1 MREPDDLIWKALADP
16 VRRALLDALR
26 DGPRTTGAL
35 AAPFAQTRF
44 AVMKHL
50 DTLETAGLIRVERRG
65 RERWNHLNGAA
76 LERALG
82 RWLTPFQR
90 LWSGRLAALSQF
102 LTQEPAM
109 SDASDLFVEI
119 RQEVE
124 LPASPER
131 VFDALT
137 RDLGRWWTA
146 PFRQAGAASRLELAP
161 EIGAAMIE
169 RGPGGHEV
177 VWARVE
183 EIQPPLKLYLSGR
196 FSMLGAVAGR
206 IHFDLAP
213 SGAQGCRIVVAHQAV
228 GGIAAET
235 RARFAEGWR
244 ELIDRRLR
252 AHLTGGV
259 DV

>member
-1 MREPDDLIWKALADP
+1 
-16 VRRALLDALR
+16 
-26 DGPRTTGAL
+26 
-35 AAPFAQTRF
+35 
-44 AVMKHL
+44 
-50 DTLETAGLIRVERRG
+50 
-65 RERWNHLNGAA
+65 
-76 LERALG
+76 
-82 RWLTPFQR
+82 
-90 LWSGRLAALSQF
+90 
-102 LTQEPAM
+102 M

-119 RQEVE
+119 RQEGE